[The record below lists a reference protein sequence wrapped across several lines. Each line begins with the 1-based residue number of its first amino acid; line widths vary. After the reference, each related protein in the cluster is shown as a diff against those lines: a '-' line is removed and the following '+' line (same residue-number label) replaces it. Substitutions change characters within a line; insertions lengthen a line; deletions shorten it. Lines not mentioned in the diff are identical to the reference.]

1 MIVGQ
6 VLTADRQKE
15 RKGGETSR
23 KRDAIVKIVC
33 DCGKRKK
40 KKKEETGQG
49 IENGLSCQLR
59 GDPYLL
65 T

>member
-15 RKGGETSR
+15 RKGGVEETWRDCKNRMRLR
-23 KRDAIVKIVC
+23 KKE
-33 DCGKRKK
+33 K